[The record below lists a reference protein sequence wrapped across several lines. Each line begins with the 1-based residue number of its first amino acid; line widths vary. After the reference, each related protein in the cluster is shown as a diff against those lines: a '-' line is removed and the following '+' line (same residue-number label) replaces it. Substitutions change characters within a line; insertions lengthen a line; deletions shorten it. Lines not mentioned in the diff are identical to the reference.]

1 MPVFSCIRNIH
12 QKRVKVYIGRQLSVT
27 GNIKAGLEVRSC
39 RSFKMSDGVTGS
51 NRLRLEQN
59 ELITLFTF
67 RTQDRFAFLGV
78 GKIKTGLKKFI
89 LHFLALLL

>member
-39 RSFKMSDGVTGS
+39 RSCRSFKMSDGSEELLLLFSMKSTGA
-51 NRLRLEQN
+51 NRSLLKEQLER
-59 ELITLFTF
+59 FTF
-67 RTQDRFAFLGV
+67 Y
-78 GKIKTGLKKFI
+78 
-89 LHFLALLL
+89 